1 MERRGRQD
9 ERYQSLRAMFY
20 FMYHTKNVCL
30 FTVNKT
36 ITLGPP
42 RSVAESISYRSTS
55 VARTAPS
62 LYRTGSCPLC
72 LWDGFTIAEYIVD
85 KESGSMSFF
94 WCCRG
99 RSLVCRAPNH
109 LLQTR
114 TLHYCCENRGVMHPS
129 SALCVVFATATR
141 LPALAHWQRLIPRGH
156 TYIYSPRLIKTW
168 GICQYRRPVYIWG
181 RWKVKRQLIR

>member
-1 MERRGRQD
+1 MRQLHWGLHVPW
-9 ERYQSLRAMFY
+9 LRA
-20 FMYHTKNVCL
+20 H
-30 FTVNKT
+30 
-36 ITLGPP
+36 
-42 RSVAESISYRSTS
+42 RSTS

-72 LWDGFTIAEYIVD
+72 LWDGFTIAEYMVD

-114 TLHYCCENRGVMHPS
+114 TLHYCCENWGVMHPS
-129 SALCVVFATATR
+129 SALCVVFAIATR
-141 LPALAHWQRLIPRGH
+141 LPALAHLQRLIPRGH
-156 TYIYSPRLIKTW
+156 IYIYSPRLTKTW
-168 GICQYRRPVYIWG
+168 GICRYRSPVYVWG
-181 RWKVKRQLIR
+181 RWKAKRQLIQESTLVHTVGPLRHR